1 MFEFLTENTHLSGI
15 LLAFSILA
23 VGALSPGPAVLAIIG
38 TSMEKGRQAGLWVTL
53 GVISGSAVW
62 GTAAAL
68 GISAVLIAY
77 SNILIAIKIMGGI
90 YLLWLAWK
98 SLQSAIG
105 PQDKTVNLKSK
116 TGNGLQ
122 LWRAGFFVHITNPK
136 AIIGWTAMIALGV
149 TPTSPLWVS
158 FVLVIGGVF
167 ISFLCHAGY
176 GLLFSTKRMT
186 SFYLKAKRPISFV
199 FSAFFGF
206 AGFKL
211 ITSRL

>member
-1 MFEFLTENTHLSGI
+1 MFDFLAMNAHLSGI
-15 LLAFSILA
+15 LLAFSVLA

-62 GTAAAL
+62 GSAAAL
-68 GISAVLIAY
+68 GISAVLVTY
-77 SNILIAIKIMGGI
+77 SNALIAIKVAGGV

-98 SLQSAIG
+98 SFRSATSS
-105 PQDKTVNLKSK
+105 QDKQASLKSK
-116 TGNGLQ
+116 TGSSFQ
-122 LWRAGFFVHITNPK
+122 MWRAGFFVHLANPK
-136 AIIGWTAMIALGV
+136 AVIGWTAMIALGV
-149 TPTSPLWVS
+149 NSTSPLWVS

-167 ISFLCHAGY
+167 ISFICHAGY
-176 GLLFSTKRMT
+176 ACVFSTKRMS
-186 SFYLKAKRPISFV
+186 SFYLKAKRPINLL

-211 ITSRL
+211 ITSRI

>member
-38 TSMEKGRQAGLWVTL
+38 TSMEKGRQAGLWITL

-62 GTAAAL
+62 AIAAAV
-68 GISAVLIAY
+68 GISAILVSYSNVLIF
-77 SNILIAIKIMGGI
+77 IKIAGGA

-98 SLQSAIG
+98 SFRSAIA
-105 PQDKTVNLKSK
+105 PQDEAVDLKSK
-116 TGNGLQ
+116 SGTAFQ
-122 LWRAGFFVHITNPK
+122 LWRAGFFVHLTNPK
-136 AIIGWTAMIALGV
+136 AVIGWTAMISLGV

-158 FVLVIGGVF
+158 FVLVIGGVL
-167 ISFLCHAGY
+167 ISYLCHAGY
-176 GLLFSTKRMT
+176 ALLFSAKRM
-186 SFYLKAKRPISFV
+186 SSLYLNAKRPINFI

-211 ITSRL
+211 ITSRI

>member
-1 MFEFLTENTHLSGI
+1 MFEFLTENAHLSGI
-15 LLAFSILA
+15 FLAFSILA

-38 TSMEKGRQAGLWVTL
+38 TSMEKGRQAGLWITL
-53 GVISGSAVW
+53 GVICGSAVW
-62 GTAAAL
+62 GVAAAL

-77 SNILIAIKIMGGI
+77 SNVLIAIKIAGGA

-98 SLQSAIG
+98 SFRSAIAS
-105 PQDKTVNLKSK
+105 QDGVVDLKSK
-116 TGNGLQ
+116 SGTALQ

-136 AIIGWTAMIALGV
+136 AVIGWTAMIALGV

-158 FVLVIGGVF
+158 FVLVIGGVI
-167 ISFLCHAGY
+167 ISFICHAAY
-176 GLLFSTKRMT
+176 ALLFSTKGMS
-186 SFYLKAKRPISFV
+186 SFYLKAKRPINFI

-211 ITSRL
+211 ITSRI

>member
-1 MFEFLTENTHLSGI
+1 MFEYLITNAHISGI
-15 LLAFSILA
+15 LLAYSVLL

-38 TSMEKGRQAGLWVTL
+38 TSMEKGRVAGLWVTL

-62 GTAAAL
+62 AVAAAL
-68 GISAVLIAY
+68 GISAVLVAY
-77 SNILIAIKIMGGI
+77 SNILIFIKIAGGA

-98 SLQSAIG
+98 SFKTAISN
-105 PQDKTVNLKSK
+105 QDKTIDLKSK
-116 TGNGLQ
+116 SGSPLQ
-122 LWRAGFFVHITNPK
+122 MWRAGFFVHITNPK

-149 TPTSPLWVS
+149 TPSSPLWVT
-158 FVLVIGGVF
+158 FVLVVGGVF

-176 GLLFSTKRMT
+176 ACIFSTRRM
-186 SFYLKAKRPISFV
+186 SAFYIKAKRPISLL

-211 ITSRL
+211 ITGRI